1 MAETARQQLER
12 LRKEQGDLEPSW
24 WDKAE
29 GFLRFAGQGLT
40 FGFSDEITAGLRSI
54 GSDLS
59 YEDLRDEERQ
69 KLADFREQFPGIALT
84 GEVVG
89 GLLIPGFGTAGIL
102 GRLGVKGAQ
111 QVARRG
117 GMGKL
122 AAAGAVEGGLYGA
135 GISEAE
141 MRPWDDIDYGQAV
154 QDIGIGGV
162 TGGVASPLVGQAT
175 KMIGRRFR
183 GTTPAQR
190 RAGKTIEKEFEVSG
204 VSPDVYRRGPERLS
218 GTDVLADAPVLQGAA
233 TQSLMAPGARYRSRE
248 ILRGRLGE
256 ERGNVNAELHRLMNT
271 WDDDAD
277 EVIEGLL
284 LKLKQTAPQD
294 YARAYSNTSINLR
307 GLFSSNSGKN
317 LRKFEAT
324 AYAAARKEIDD
335 WITIAKKEPGV
346 GWSEADRLPQSI
358 DEFFK
363 IGTATTRALHQIK
376 KMMDKVAY
384 GDEGTDAYKKLTQQ
398 FNDGVKKQNTDYA
411 AANKL
416 HEIAMRQK
424 DAVRLGTKYNLRTAA
439 QIKSELAKLPEE
451 AQMAYRSGML
461 KAVNEARPLERS
473 SLADYLAGNT
483 KIKKKLRAAFTDD
496 ASFDEFIGGA
506 ERMGRQRE
514 THKFLFGGSPTQPR
528 QAMTTGPEAA
538 VTGAVQVLPYGTEV
552 AVAGG
557 LTAFF
562 KNRTGRSTQETLEEL
577 NKLLFRH
584 PGGPQKALDEAYRFA
599 SAEERR
605 YLAQMLTAGAARAGA
620 GQTAGLLSPLLSPQ

>member
-1 MAETARQQLER
+1 MAETARQKLER

-69 KLADFREQFPGIALT
+69 KLENFREQFPGIALT
-84 GEVVG
+84 GEIVG
-89 GLLIPGFGTAGIL
+89 GLLIPGFGTAGTL
-102 GRLGVKGAQ
+102 GKLGVKGAQ

-117 GMGKL
+117 GMGRL
-122 AAAGAVEGGLYGA
+122 AVAGAVEGGLYGA
-135 GISEAE
+135 GVSEAE
-141 MRPWDDIDYGQAV
+141 MRPWEDIDYGQAA
-154 QDIGIGGV
+154 QDVGIGAV

-183 GTTPAQR
+183 GTTPAER
-190 RAGKTIEKEFEVSG
+190 RAGELIKREFEVSET
-204 VSPDVYRRGPERLS
+204 SPDIYRRGGAEELS
-218 GTDVLADAPVLQGAA
+218 GSDVLADAPVLQGRA
-233 TQSLMAPGARYRSRE
+233 TQSLTAPGARYQSRQL
-248 ILRGRLGE
+248 LRGRLGE

-307 GLFSSNSGKN
+307 GLFSKN
-317 LRKFEAT
+317 TAKDLRAFERN
-324 AYAAARKEIDD
+324 AYKQAREEIDD
-335 WITIAKKEPGV
+335 WIAAAEKQPGI
-346 GWSEADRLPQSI
+346 GWSEADRLPKSI
-358 DEFFK
+358 DEFMK
-363 IGTATTRALHQIK
+363 GGTATTRALHQIK
-376 KMMDKVAY
+376 KSMDKVAY

-398 FNDGVKKQNTDYA
+398 FNDGIKKQNVDYVT
-411 AANKL
+411 ANKA

-424 DAVRLGTKYNLRTAA
+424 DAVQLGKKYNLRSAA
-439 QIKSELAKLPEE
+439 QIKSELAKLPED

-473 SLADYLAGNT
+473 SLADYLAGNI
-483 KIKKKLRAAFTDD
+483 KIKKKLRAAFADD

-514 THKFLFGGSPTQPR
+514 THKFLFGGSPTHSR
-528 QAMTTGPEAA
+528 IEMAGGGEAA
-538 VTGAVQVLPYGTEV
+538 MEGASRNIAYGGEV
-552 AVAGG
+552 AAAGAISG
-557 LTAFF
+557 LM
-562 KNRTGRSTQETLEEL
+562 KNRKALGEQKTLHEL
-577 NKLLFRH
+577 NKLLFQH
-584 PGGPQKALDEAYRFA
+584 PGGPQAALDDAYRYA
-599 SAEERR
+599 SADERR
-605 YLAQMLTAGAARAGA
+605 WLAQMMSAGAARAGA
-620 GQTAGLLSPLLSPQ
+620 GQTAGLLGPQ

>member
-69 KLADFREQFPGIALT
+69 KLENFREQFPGIALT

-89 GLLIPGFGTAGIL
+89 GLLIPGFGTAGTL
-102 GRLGVKGAQ
+102 GKLGIKGAQ

-117 GMGKL
+117 GMGRL
-122 AAAGAVEGGLYGA
+122 AAAGAAEGGLYGA
-135 GISEAE
+135 GVSEAE
-141 MRPWDDIDYGQAV
+141 MRPGEDIDYGQAA
-154 QDIGIGGV
+154 QDIGIGAV

-175 KMIGRRFR
+175 KMVGRRFR

-190 RAGKTIEKEFEVSG
+190 RAGQTIEKEFEVSD
-204 VSPDVYRRGPERLS
+204 VSPDVYRSGPERLS

-233 TQSLMAPGARYRSRE
+233 TQSLMAPGARYKSRE

-307 GLFSSNSGKN
+307 GLFSKN
-317 LRKFEAT
+317 TAKDLRAFERN
-324 AYAAARKEIDD
+324 AYKQAREEIDD
-335 WITIAKKEPGV
+335 WIAAAEKQPGI
-346 GWSEADRLPQSI
+346 GWSEADRIPESI
-358 DEFFK
+358 DEFMK
-363 IGTATTRALHQIK
+363 GGTATTRALHQIK
-376 KMMDKVAY
+376 KSMDKVAY

-398 FNDGVKKQNTDYA
+398 FNDGIKKQNADYVT
-411 AANKL
+411 ANKA
-416 HEIAMRQK
+416 HEIAHRQK
-424 DAVRLGTKYNLRTAA
+424 DAVQLGKKYNLRTAA
-439 QIKSELAKLPEE
+439 QIKSELAKLPED

-473 SLADYLAGNT
+473 SLADYLAGNI
-483 KIKKKLRAAFTDD
+483 KIKKKLRAAFADD

-514 THKFLFGGSPTQPR
+514 THKFLFGGSPTQSR
-528 QAMTTGPEAA
+528 IEMAGGGEAA
-538 VTGAVQVLPYGTEV
+538 MEGASRNIAYGGEV
-552 AVAGG
+552 AAAGAISG
-557 LTAFF
+557 LM
-562 KNRTGRSTQETLEEL
+562 KNRKALGEQKTLHEL
-577 NKLLFRH
+577 NKLLFQH
-584 PGGPQKALDEAYRFA
+584 PGGPQAALDDAYRYA
-599 SAEERR
+599 SADERR
-605 YLAQMLTAGAARAGA
+605 WLAQMMSAGAARAGA
-620 GQTAGLLSPLLSPQ
+620 GQTAGLLGPQ

>member
-1 MAETARQQLER
+1 MAETAKQKLER
-12 LRKEQGDLEPSW
+12 LRTEQGALESSW
-24 WDKAE
+24 WDKVE
-29 GFLRFAGQGLT
+29 GFMRFVGQGVT
-40 FGFSDEITAGLRSI
+40 FGFSDEITAGLRRI
-54 GSDLS
+54 GSSLT
-59 YEDLRDEERQ
+59 YEELRDEERQ
-69 KLADFREQFPGIALT
+69 KLETFREQFPGIALT
-84 GEVVG
+84 GEVIG
-89 GLLIPGFGTAGIL
+89 GLLIPGFGTAGTL
-102 GRLGVKGAQ
+102 GKLGVKGAQ
-111 QVARRG
+111 QVARHG

-122 AAAGAVEGGLYGA
+122 ATAGAAEGGLYGA
-135 GISEAE
+135 GVSEAE
-141 MRPWDDIDYGQAV
+141 MQPWEDIDYGQAA
-154 QDIGIGGV
+154 QDIGIGAV

-175 KMIGRRFR
+175 KMVGRRFR
-183 GTTPAQR
+183 GITPAQR
-190 RAGKTIEKEFEVSG
+190 RAGKTIEKEFEVSD
-204 VSPDVYRRGPERLS
+204 VSPDVYRSGPERLS

-233 TQSLMAPGARYRSRE
+233 TQSLQAPGARYKSRE

-307 GLFSSNSGKN
+307 GLFSKN
-317 LRKFEAT
+317 TAKDLRAFERQ
-324 AYAAARKEIDD
+324 AYADARVVIDD
-335 WITIAKKEPGV
+335 WIAAAEKQPGI

-358 DEFFK
+358 DEFLK
-363 IGTATTRALHQIK
+363 GGTATTRALHQIK
-376 KMMDKVAY
+376 KSMDDVAY
-384 GDEGTDAYKKLTQQ
+384 GDNGTDAHKKLTQQ
-398 FNDGVKKQNTDYA
+398 FNEGIKKQNADYVT
-411 AANKL
+411 ANKA
-416 HEIAMRQK
+416 HEIAHRQK
-424 DAVRLGTKYNLRTAA
+424 DAVQLGKKYNLRTAA

-473 SLADYLAGNT
+473 SLADYLVGNT
-483 KIKKKLRAAFTDD
+483 KIKQKLRAAFADD

-528 QAMTTGPEAA
+528 QAMTSGPEAT
-538 VTGAVQVLPYGTEV
+538 VTGAAQVAPYGAEV

-562 KNRTGRSTQETLEEL
+562 KNRAGRSKEETLEEL

-584 PGGPQKALDEAYRFA
+584 PGGPQKALDEAYRLA
-599 SAEERR
+599 SADERR
-605 YLAQMLTAGAARAGA
+605 YLAQMMSAGAARAGA
-620 GQTAGLLSPLLSPQ
+620 GQTAGLLGPQ

>member
-1 MAETARQQLER
+1 MAETAKQKLER
-12 LRKEQGDLEPSW
+12 LRTEQGALESSW
-24 WDKAE
+24 WDKVE
-29 GFLRFAGQGLT
+29 GFMRFAGQGLT

-69 KLADFREQFPGIALT
+69 KLETFREQFPGIALT
-84 GEVVG
+84 GEVIG
-89 GLLIPGFGTAGIL
+89 GLLIPGFGTAGTL
-102 GRLGVKGAQ
+102 GKLGIKGAQ

-117 GMGKL
+117 GMGRL
-122 AAAGAVEGGLYGA
+122 AAAGAAEGGLYGA
-135 GISEAE
+135 GVSEAE
-141 MRPWDDIDYGQAV
+141 MRPWEDIDYGQAA
-154 QDIGIGGV
+154 QDVGIGAV

-175 KMIGRRFR
+175 KMFGRRFR

-190 RAGKTIEKEFEVSG
+190 RAGQTIEKEFEVSD
-204 VSPDVYRRGPERLS
+204 VSPDVYRSGPERLS

-233 TQSLMAPGARYRSRE
+233 TQSLMAPGARYKSRE

-307 GLFSSNSGKN
+307 GLFSKN
-317 LRKFEAT
+317 TAKDLRAFERN
-324 AYAAARKEIDD
+324 AYKQAREEIDD
-335 WITIAKKEPGV
+335 WIAAAEKQPGI
-346 GWSEADRLPQSI
+346 GWSEADRLPESI
-358 DEFFK
+358 DEFMK
-363 IGTATTRALHQIK
+363 GGTATTRALHQIK
-376 KMMDKVAY
+376 KSMDKVAY

-398 FNDGVKKQNTDYA
+398 FNDGIKKQNADYVT
-411 AANKL
+411 ANKA
-416 HEIAMRQK
+416 HETAMRQR
-424 DAVRLGTKYNLRTAA
+424 DAVQLGKKYNLRTAA
-439 QIKSELAKLPEE
+439 QIKSELAKLPED

-473 SLADYLAGNT
+473 SLADYLVGNT
-483 KIKKKLRAAFTDD
+483 KIKQKLRAAFADD

-528 QAMTTGPEAA
+528 QAMTSGPEAA
-538 VTGAVQVLPYGTEV
+538 VTGAAQVAPYGAEV

-562 KNRTGRSTQETLEEL
+562 KNRAGRSKEETLEEL

-584 PGGPQKALDEAYRFA
+584 PGGPQKALDEAYRLA
-599 SAEERR
+599 SADERR
-605 YLAQMLTAGAARAGA
+605 YLAQMMSAGAARAGA
-620 GQTAGLLSPLLSPQ
+620 GQTAGLLGPQ